1 MKLFITILLSL
12 AAAVGLGLLAIEDP
26 GYVVLSRDPYVI
38 RMPLLLFVL
47 IVFVAFMLMYLLFN
61 FIAGLVRAPANYRK
75 WRKQANERSAGK
87 HSMQGFA
94 GLVEGNWSK
103 AEYELLKKLDHNQT
117 PLMNYLGAAYAAHQ
131 QGHFERRNRYLNDA
145 LVAYPKQHLAIN
157 LTRSRML
164 IQSGEFAE
172 ARICLEGE
180 RTASPKNVP
189 LLRLLAGVYRSL
201 EDWNALVSLAPT
213 LKRLKAY
220 PEEEL
225 VEREMQAYSGLLSSD
240 ALFQGHQGGHEG
252 KWKSLPASVKKS
264 PATVMAYASHLVK
277 VGDHKEAET
286 ALRRALNR
294 NYDSSLINLYGK
306 VESPFVPYQIQLAE
320 SCLKKHGDDPELT
333 LALARLYRMDDQLDK
348 AREWFTNALEANPS
362 AETLADLASLCEQMG
377 DSEAALSFYRK
388 SVELAAPETRSPV
401 REGELMALDHQP
413 DAAPREVIP
422 ATQEPI

>member
-103 AEYELLKKLDHNQT
+103 AESELLKKLDHNQT

-172 ARICLEGE
+172 ARACLEGE
-180 RTASPKNVP
+180 RKASPKNVRRP
-189 LLRLLAGVYRSL
+189 SRGLFLRITPASPFRSL
-201 EDWNALVSLAPT
+201 RSHQTRT
-213 LKRLKAY
+213 LREKKDFFNRTFKRN
-220 PEEEL
+220 
-225 VEREMQAYSGLLSSD
+225 LL
-240 ALFQGHQGGHEG
+240 Q
-252 KWKSLPASVKKS
+252 
-264 PATVMAYASHLVK
+264 
-277 VGDHKEAET
+277 
-286 ALRRALNR
+286 NR
-294 NYDSSLINLYGK
+294 TNHYG
-306 VESPFVPYQIQLAE
+306 VDCY
-320 SCLKKHGDDPELT
+320 
-333 LALARLYRMDDQLDK
+333 
-348 AREWFTNALEANPS
+348 
-362 AETLADLASLCEQMG
+362 
-377 DSEAALSFYRK
+377 
-388 SVELAAPETRSPV
+388 
-401 REGELMALDHQP
+401 
-413 DAAPREVIP
+413 
-422 ATQEPI
+422 